1 MSSRNAHLGIV
12 VGVDD
17 SPAAKVAV
25 DWAARDAELRNVS
38 LTLVNAVSP
47 NLTTW
52 WNTPLSPGLAQWQKE
67 HGRRLL
73 DDAVKVA
80 ENACDRA
87 GPTQLHTEVLSSAAS
102 PTLVDLSKDAELVV
116 AGSHDSARWP
126 GRLLGSVSSALVRHA
141 HCPVAIVHDED
152 PLMPYP
158 VQAPVLVGIDGSSA
172 SELAT
177 AIAFEEAS
185 RRNVG
190 LIALHAWSDV
200 DVSEWP
206 VVDWPETQSIG
217 KQVLAERLAGWQEQ
231 YPDVAVHRLVV
242 RDQPAR
248 ELVERSEEAQL
259 LVVGNRGR
267 GGFAEMLVG
276 SVSET
281 VAQLARMPV
290 IVARESHA

>member
-80 ENACDRA
+80 ENACDRP
-87 GPTQLHTEVLSSAAS
+87 GPIQLHTEVLSSAAI

-116 AGSHDSARWP
+116 AGSHDSGRWP
-126 GRLLGSVSSALVRHA
+126 GRLLVRSVPRWSGTRTARSRSSTMR
-141 HCPVAIVHDED
+141 I
-152 PLMPYP
+152 
-158 VQAPVLVGIDGSSA
+158 
-172 SELAT
+172 
-177 AIAFEEAS
+177 
-185 RRNVG
+185 R
-190 LIALHAWSDV
+190 
-200 DVSEWP
+200 
-206 VVDWPETQSIG
+206 
-217 KQVLAERLAGWQEQ
+217 
-231 YPDVAVHRLVV
+231 
-242 RDQPAR
+242 
-248 ELVERSEEAQL
+248 
-259 LVVGNRGR
+259 
-267 GGFAEMLVG
+267 
-276 SVSET
+276 
-281 VAQLARMPV
+281 
-290 IVARESHA
+290 

>member
-1 MSSRNAHLGIV
+1 MSSRNAHLGILV
-12 VGVDD
+12 CVDD

-38 LTLVNAVSP
+38 LTLVHAVSP

-52 WNTPLSPGLAQWQKE
+52 WDTPLPPGLAQWQKE

-80 ENACDRA
+80 ENACDRP
-87 GPTQLHTEVLSSAAS
+87 GPTQIHTEVLSSAAI

-116 AGSHDSARWP
+116 AGSRGSGGWS
-126 GRLLGSVSSALVRHA
+126 GRILGSVSAALVRHA

-152 PLMPYP
+152 PLMQYP
-158 VQAPVLVGIDGSSA
+158 DQAPVLVGIDGSSA

-206 VVDWPETQSIG
+206 GVDWPSRRPMASRARCCSGIS
-217 KQVLAERLAGWQEQ
+217 AARA
-231 YPDVAVHRLVV
+231 R
-242 RDQPAR
+242 RPA
-248 ELVERSEEAQL
+248 
-259 LVVGNRGR
+259 
-267 GGFAEMLVG
+267 
-276 SVSET
+276 
-281 VAQLARMPV
+281 
-290 IVARESHA
+290 I